1 MSHTCPVCGFP
12 KLSEPPRSLSGG
24 GSSEICP
31 SCGYQHGVDDDDKGI
46 SHAAARDEWKR
57 GGMKWHSK
65 SAQPKDWKPEKHL
78 TAVLPGEGAK
88 VIALTGCTRGCGR
101 ALAEFFIAKG
111 HVLIGSARSEEG
123 VAELRKKFGPPHDFT
138 ALDVSDNDAVQ
149 RWAERITVTHGAP
162 DLLIYNAAVIARSAP
177 LWKVPAEEIAATLNV
192 NIAGTVNTI
201 RHFVPAM
208 GKRGGVI
215 VNFSSGWGRSTSP
228 DVAIYCASKWAIE
241 GLTQALAQEL
251 PTGSKGL
258 AAVALNPG
266 IINTEMLRSCF
277 GSGAAS
283 YPKPADW
290 AKSAGPFLLSLT
302 AKDNGRSL
310 DVPGAPM
317 E

>member
-12 KLSEPPRSLSGG
+12 KLTEPPRSVGGG

-46 SHAAARDEWKR
+46 SHTAARDAWRR
-57 GGMKWHSK
+57 GGMKWQSK
-65 SAQPKDWKPEKHL
+65 NTTPKNWKPEQQL
-78 TAVLPGEGAK
+78 ATVLPRGGAK

-101 ALAEFFIAKG
+101 ALAEFFIAQG
-111 HVLIGSARSEEG
+111 HTVVGCGRSEKH
-123 VAELRKKFGPPHDFT
+123 VAELRKQFGPPHDFT
-138 ALDVSDNDAVQ
+138 ALDVSDDEAVR

-162 DLLIYNAAVIARSAP
+162 DLLINNAAVIATSAP
-177 LWKVPAEEIAATLNV
+177 LWKVPASEIASTLNV

-208 GKRGGVI
+208 EKLGGVI

-251 PTGSKGL
+251 PKGVV
-258 AAVALNPG
+258 AVALNPG

-277 GSGAAS
+277 GSGAADH
-283 YPKPADW
+283 PKPAEW
-290 AKSAGPFLLSLT
+290 AKRAGPFLLALT